1 MPAVTLSAV
10 AGAAYETGGSRSYDV
25 VLAAER
31 GLLARRLKVGANLGW
46 ASSSTAG
53 AGTVRDLQVIVGAAF
68 EATTAWAFSA
78 DYTFRNDVDGED
90 TGTFAVVRD
99 LPRLKT
105 KLKAGAAK
113 HRVYVLALTRVF

>member
-1 MPAVTLSAV
+1 MQVT
-10 AGAAYETGGSRSYDV
+10 AASEELYMRF
-25 VLAAER
+25 
-31 GLLARRLKVGANLGW
+31 
-46 ASSSTAG
+46 
-53 AGTVRDLQVIVGAAF
+53 VIHDDSVPL
-68 EATTAWAFSA
+68 
-78 DYTFRNDVDGED
+78 RNDVDGED